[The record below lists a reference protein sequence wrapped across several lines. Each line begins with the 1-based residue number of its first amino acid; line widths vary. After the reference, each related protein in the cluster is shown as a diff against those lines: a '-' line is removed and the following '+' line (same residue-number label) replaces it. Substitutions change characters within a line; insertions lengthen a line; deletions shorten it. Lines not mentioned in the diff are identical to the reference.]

1 MGANTVSLP
10 VAAKNIKRISDK
22 VRAAMMIF
30 FVMAEI
36 LWVSLFAV
44 DFINVFR
51 IILTLSKKTRNN
63 SYSEI
68 P

>member
-51 IILTLSKKTRNN
+51 IILTLSKKARNS